1 MGSVVISSEKMKS
14 NGPHHRHRPPT
25 VSQLHPSKRRVPPRR
40 CLEPVVS
47 HVKVTQEPGLQA
59 VIEGLEAKLMKG
71 DVMACARDRKAVWQL
86 IN

>member
-1 MGSVVISSEKMKS
+1 
-14 NGPHHRHRPPT
+14 
-25 VSQLHPSKRRVPPRR
+25 
-40 CLEPVVS
+40 VVS